1 MSNESR
7 TFALVVLIEN
17 DVHDVHII
25 DWQTFRNLSA
35 IRKAVRERSPLFGI
49 SLRMQCVEVALPM
62 VPDAP
67 KTVQE
72 LVSCIVSE
80 LGSGAWY

>member
-1 MSNESR
+1 MSNQSR

-49 SLRMQCVEVALPM
+49 SLRMQCVEVGLP
-62 VPDAP
+62 VVSDAP
-67 KTVQE
+67 KDTNGWANAICETLDV
-72 LVSCIVSE
+72 
-80 LGSGAWY
+80 